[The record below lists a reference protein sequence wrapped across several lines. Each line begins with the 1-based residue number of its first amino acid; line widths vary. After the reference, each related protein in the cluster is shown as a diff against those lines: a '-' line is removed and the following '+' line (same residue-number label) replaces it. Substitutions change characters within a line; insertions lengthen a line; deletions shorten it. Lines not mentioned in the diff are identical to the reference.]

1 MQLNS
6 AGRRA
11 ILFCILFDETVHREV
26 SHLQE
31 KKLLFI
37 LNPRAGR
44 NKPHGP
50 LFDALAILSGAGYLI
65 RIHETAAPE
74 DAAETVARE
83 GKSYDLIVAAGG
95 DGTLNEVISG
105 LMRLD
110 APPPLGYLPQGTT
123 NDFASRHQTPRDP
136 AAAAERIAQQNVRAL
151 DIGQWNQR
159 SFIYVASFGA
169 FTRSSYAAS
178 QAAKN
183 ALGHFAYILE
193 GMKDLN
199 TLRPYHIRLTADDEV
214 LDGDYLFGAVC
225 NSTSIGGLMKLDP
238 ERVVLDDGKFEMLLV
253 RSPKTAIDLQNLVLA
268 LLNQQYDSPGLV
280 FRHVSSLRLETE
292 EELPW
297 SLDGEYAPS
306 VPVVEISNRQRALRM
321 LL

>member
-1 MQLNS
+1 MGS
-6 AGRRA
+6 
-11 ILFCILFDETVHREV
+11 
-26 SHLQE
+26 

-37 LNPRAGR
+37 VNPRAGR

-50 LFDALAILSGAGYLI
+50 LFDALAVLSAGGYLI
-65 RIHETAAPE
+65 RIHQTSAPG

-83 GKSYDLIVAAGG
+83 GSEYDLVVAAGG

-123 NDFASRHQTPRDP
+123 NDFAACLGISREPVT
-136 AAAAERIAQQNVRAL
+136 AAQAILQNHVRAL
-151 DIGQWNQR
+151 DVGRWNQR
-159 SFIYVASFGA
+159 NFVYVASFGA

-199 TLRPYHIRLTADDEV
+199 TLRPYHVRLTADGDLLE
-214 LDGDYLFGAVC
+214 GDYLFGAVC

-253 RSPKTAIDLQNLVLA
+253 RSPKTAVDLQNLVLA
-268 LLNQQYDSPGLV
+268 VLNQQYDSPGLI

-292 EELPW
+292 ESLPW
-297 SLDGEYAPS
+297 SLDGEFAAS
-306 VPVVEISNRQRALRM
+306 EPVVEIANQHQALRM

>member
-1 MQLNS
+1 M
-6 AGRRA
+6 R
-11 ILFCILFDETVHREV
+11 T
-26 SHLQE
+26 

-37 LNPRAGR
+37 VNPRAGR

-50 LFDALAILSGAGYLI
+50 LFDALAVLSESGYLV
-65 RIHETAAPE
+65 RVHRTTAPGDAADTAA
-74 DAAETVARE
+74 RE
-83 GKSYDLIVAAGG
+83 AKKYDLVVAAGG

-105 LMRLD
+105 LMRLES
-110 APPPLGYLPQGTT
+110 PPPLGYLPHGTT
-123 NDFASRHQTPRDP
+123 NDLASCLGISRDP
-136 AAAAERIAQQNVRAL
+136 AAAAEAIVQHRLRLL
-151 DIGQWNQR
+151 DVGQWNSR
-159 SFIYVASFGA
+159 NFIYVASFGA

-199 TLRPYHIRLTADDEV
+199 TLRPYHVRLTADGEDLE
-214 LDGDYLFGAVC
+214 GDYLFGAVC

-253 RSPKTAIDLQNLVLA
+253 RSPRTAIDLQNLVLA
-268 LLNQQYDSPGLV
+268 VLNQQYDSPGLI
-280 FRHVSSLRLETE
+280 FRHVSSLQLETE
-292 EELPW
+292 EDLPW
-297 SLDGEYAPS
+297 SLDGEFAPS
-306 VPVVEISNRQRALRM
+306 EPAVEIRNLRQALGM

>member
-1 MQLNS
+1 M
-6 AGRRA
+6 
-11 ILFCILFDETVHREV
+11 
-26 SHLQE
+26 QE

-123 NDFASRHQTPRDP
+123 NDFASSLQIPRDP
-136 AAAAERIAQQNVRAL
+136 AAAAERIAQRNVRAL

-183 ALGHFAYILE
+183 ALGHFAYILDR
-193 GMKDLN
+193 K
-199 TLRPYHIRLTADDEV
+199 
-214 LDGDYLFGAVC
+214 
-225 NSTSIGGLMKLDP
+225 S
-238 ERVVLDDGKFEMLLV
+238 VV
-253 RSPKTAIDLQNLVLA
+253 
-268 LLNQQYDSPGLV
+268 
-280 FRHVSSLRLETE
+280 
-292 EELPW
+292 
-297 SLDGEYAPS
+297 
-306 VPVVEISNRQRALRM
+306 
-321 LL
+321 